1 MRFLAIYSQLFSVVD
16 DLRPIFQVNI
26 SSLLEPQTVLHV
38 LAQLGMS
45 HALYILR
52 DGDKCAAVLIF
63 FSFQHSLTKC
73 LII

>member
-45 HALYILR
+45 HALTK
-52 DGDKCAAVLIF
+52 DNTFCAMEISVQLF
-63 FSFQHSLTKC
+63 
-73 LII
+73 